1 MLKSKRSN
9 VRTTFTTTTWIS
21 TLDLISLDAI
31 KKPRRSY
38 YATREENRWLSK
50 CWNSKRWLKSR
61 YEAATKVFS
70 RARSSKSKCLLSN
83 NLMKSSSNKWLLYR
97 RASFLE
103 IKTRK
108 CAKLDS
114 FSKRNI
120 ETFCKNRKFKL
131 RQLVNRPSLRLTTQW
146 LAVFVVV

>member
-1 MLKSKRSN
+1 MLKSKHSN

-21 TLDLISLDAI
+21 MLDLISLGAN
-31 KKPRRSY
+31 KKQKRSC
-38 YATREENRWLSK
+38 YAMREENRWLSK

-70 RARSSKSKCLLSN
+70 RARSSKSKCLHNNNWVRSSN
-83 NLMKSSSNKWLLYR
+83 NKWLLCR
-97 RASFLE
+97 KASYLE

-114 FSKRNI
+114 YSKQNI

-131 RQLVNRPSLRLTTQW
+131 RQLVSRPSLRLTTQW
-146 LAVFVVV
+146 LAVFAVV